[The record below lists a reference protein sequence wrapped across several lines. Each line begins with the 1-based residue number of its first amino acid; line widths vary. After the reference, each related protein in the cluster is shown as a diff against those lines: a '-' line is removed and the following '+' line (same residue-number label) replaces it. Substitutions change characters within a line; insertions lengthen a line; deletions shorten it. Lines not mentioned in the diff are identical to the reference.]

1 VVPSLIVCSP
11 LAETKGA
18 PMPLIQIKVLEGAL
32 STEQKN
38 EMMSKIS
45 HVVAEIE
52 ARPYPKEKLLPH
64 TWCIIE
70 EIPPAKW
77 GLGGQPLSLETLKA
91 LLSG

>member
-1 VVPSLIVCSP
+1 
-11 LAETKGA
+11 
-18 PMPLIQIKVLEGAL
+18 MPLIQIKVLEGTL
-32 STEQKN
+32 SAEQKN
-38 EMMSKIS
+38 EMISKVS
-45 HVVAEIE
+45 HTVAEIE

-70 EIPPAKW
+70 EVSPAKW

>member
-1 VVPSLIVCSP
+1 
-11 LAETKGA
+11 
-18 PMPLIQIKVLEGAL
+18 MPLIQIKVLEGTL

-38 EMMSKIS
+38 EMISKVS
-45 HVVAEIE
+45 HTVAEIE

-70 EIPPAKW
+70 EVPPAKW
-77 GLGGQPLSLETLKA
+77 GLGGQPLSLQALKA